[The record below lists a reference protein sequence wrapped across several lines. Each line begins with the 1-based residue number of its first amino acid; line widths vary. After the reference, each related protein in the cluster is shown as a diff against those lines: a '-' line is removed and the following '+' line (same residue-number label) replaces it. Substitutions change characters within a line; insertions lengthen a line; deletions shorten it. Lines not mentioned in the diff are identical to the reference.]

1 MVFATTSLFSHFVD
15 LLTLCIISNMSAPF
29 GTCRDGI
36 LTVLQSS
43 STCWAIAVNDYGA
56 IVSTLLALATF
67 ASLFFL
73 AYVLHKTLA
82 TRTPAN
88 IRRQH
93 DKQKRKKQR
102 KHGHRGKGGGKV
114 RANQPQQ
121 HTSVKSADADD
132 QHRLLEDRS
141 ETLPPLV
148 EDEPVVPPPAYS
160 SSASR
165 GSSDVSAAR
174 APAEGDKSQL
184 SPPPRNRATSSSTVD
199 SNASSVDSGR
209 STPTPVAANESRQ
222 LPTAAA
228 IAAPEK
234 RSTEANKTTG
244 KVAGEQQHGRATSD
258 ASRRLPN
265 TRRGKKSDGPG
276 PSSRG
281 AATTGPTTPSRRWD
295 ALKPAARTAVSGSGS
310 RQRNTNTSNKQS
322 WNRDRDMHSPPR
334 PHDTKEPTT
343 RNREVPFSASHGS
356 HSQQQHQLP
365 MHHQSPHFPADQN
378 HGNQSTS
385 LSPAVAPNASDLY
398 GDSMFSN
405 SSSATP
411 HSLPPS
417 ANTGMLASFGGTS
430 VPGSSETF
438 FSSLNPESPSWDDC
452 RATKAGSVG
461 PPIRPP
467 PGLESL
473 HPSVPFGCGSSD
485 GGSSAPASPYQTTLP
500 SVLDVVAAPD
510 SGSSASSS
518 PFLPPTRETSS
529 FLSGSPR
536 FDDDVRTTLP
546 FGPPPRTATSPHHHH
561 HHVKDNPFA
570 TSSDDDEYDEKIEAD
585 LQELG
590 GQMVGSILDF

>member
-1 MVFATTSLFSHFVD
+1 
-15 LLTLCIISNMSAPF
+15 MSAPF

-56 IVSTLLALATF
+56 IVSTLFALATF

-121 HTSVKSADADD
+121 HTSVKSADADAHD

-174 APAEGDKSQL
+174 APAEGDKSRL
-184 SPPPRNRATSSSTVD
+184 SPPRNRATSSSTVD

-222 LPTAAA
+222 LPTVAA

-234 RSTEANKTTG
+234 RPTEANKTTG

-310 RQRNTNTSNKQS
+310 RQRNTNASNKPS
-322 WNRDRDMHSPPR
+322 WNRDINSPPR
-334 PHDTKEPTT
+334 PNDTKEPTT

-356 HSQQQHQLP
+356 HSHQQHQLP
-365 MHHQSPHFPADQN
+365 MHHPSPHFPADQN
-378 HGNQSTS
+378 HGNQSI
-385 LSPAVAPNASDLY
+385 SPSSAVAPNASDLY
-398 GDSMFSN
+398 GGSMFS
-405 SSSATP
+405 SSSSTTLY
-411 HSLPPS
+411 SLPPS
-417 ANTGMLASFGGTS
+417 ENTGMLPSFGGTS
-430 VPGSSETF
+430 VPGASEAL
-438 FSSLNPESPSWDDC
+438 FSSLNPDSPSWDDC
-452 RATKAGSVG
+452 RATRAGSAG

-473 HPSVPFGCGSSD
+473 HPGVPFGCGSSD

-529 FLSGSPR
+529 FLAGSPR
-536 FDDDVRTTLP
+536 FDGDDVRTTLP
-546 FGPPPRTATSPHHHH
+546 FGPPPRTTTSPHHHH
-561 HHVKDNPFA
+561 HHHHHVKENPFA